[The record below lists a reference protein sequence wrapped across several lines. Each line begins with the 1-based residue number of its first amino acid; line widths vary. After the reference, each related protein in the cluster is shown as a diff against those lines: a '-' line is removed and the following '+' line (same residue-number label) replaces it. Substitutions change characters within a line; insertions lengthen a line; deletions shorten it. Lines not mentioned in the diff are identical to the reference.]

1 MLLLISVIQRYGDMT
16 KLIAVVVTIAV
27 VVLLVSLLKK
37 RHNEKANTFVC
48 DKCNEHDC
56 ICYETEDKEKGGK

>member
-1 MLLLISVIQRYGDMT
+1 MT